1 MQLFFIV
8 PKSSPVYVSS
18 DDDDD
23 DALFC
28 ICYSV
33 LSCVDFLLGQLF
45 LDDLPKRSLVFSLV
59 HFQSCCFDFFQLI
72 SGS

>member
-8 PKSSPVYVSS
+8 PKSSPVSFSS
-18 DDDDD
+18 DDDDDD

-33 LSCVDFLLGQLF
+33 LSCMDFLLGQLF
-45 LDDLPKRSLVFSLV
+45 LDDLPKQSL
-59 HFQSCCFDFFQLI
+59 CFP
-72 SGS
+72 